1 MVISLF
7 IFIFPPLTPSSVYCT
22 KDFVKKTAGHTAK
35 NPKHTYHYE
44 EVQTLETP
52 TKEKQKQ
59 RKKIFDSQRGYRY

>member
-7 IFIFPPLTPSSVYCT
+7 RFIFPKLTPSSVYCT
-22 KDFVKKTAGHTAK
+22 KDFVKKTAQHTAK

-44 EVQTLETP
+44 EVQMLETP